1 MVSAEKGEAGEGRAV
16 GKRSRGASPNGHYG
30 SDFSDDER
38 EGGNGGMRVG
48 RDYQAQIPPI
58 IPTNERKLEQYAERA
73 LLVWSPTAEIP
84 DAKLEEYISLAKEKY
99 GYNSE
104 QALGMLFWHKHDLD
118 KAMVDLSNFTPFP
131 DEWSVEDKV
140 LFEQAFQ
147 FHGKS
152 FHRIRQ
158 MLPDKSI
165 AALVRYYYSWKK
177 TRARSS
183 LMDRQV
189 RRMVAQRGEDTGGG
203 GGHSILDGQV
213 DNQTSHTA
221 PSDSDNEEK
230 HDGKDGDGGGKNQL
244 CQNCGIHCSQL
255 QATAKGSLCATC
267 ASHLKRTGTMRPTT
281 GPIRRDKQGG
291 IGANVGGAGGVGAS
305 GASLA
310 AGRHAKR
317 KPPRGMYL
325 DHDDLVTFASDET
338 EVGGQSDAVLK
349 GMDGEIVAL
358 KRLVQKNKQVLSV
371 LKKRVGEGLSNWK
384 APDNSGRINA
394 RWTNEELLIAVQG
407 VRKYGKDFKAI
418 ADVIGTKNE
427 THVRMFF
434 ISYRKRYNLDGVL
447 KEFEAENGPIPDDE
461 KLEVELSSGSESA
474 TPTGRESPVTTGATS
489 AGSATVLNTPQKPG
503 ASKSSSATAT
513 AAAASK

>member
-1 MVSAEKGEAGEGRAV
+1 MVSAETEGRAI
-16 GKRSRGASPNGHYG
+16 GNKRSRGASPNNGHYSG
-30 SDFSDDER
+30 ESEEDER

-48 RDYQAQIPPI
+48 RDYQAQIPLLTPI
-58 IPTNERKLEQYAERA
+58 ADRKPDQYSERA
-73 LLVWSPTAEIP
+73 LLVWSPTNDIL
-84 DAKLEEYISLAKEKY
+84 DAKLEDYISVAKEKY

-104 QALGMLFWHKHDLD
+104 QALGMLFWHKHDLE
-118 KAMVDLSNFTPFP
+118 KALIDLSNFTPFP

-189 RRMVAQRGEDTGGG
+189 RRMVTQRTGED
-203 GGHSILDGQV
+203 SNSVEAIEPV
-213 DNQTSHTA
+213 A
-221 PSDSDNEEK
+221 AIAVPSDSDEDRN
-230 HDGKDGDGGGKNQL
+230 DNKDGDSAKSL
-244 CQNCGIHCSQL
+244 CLNCGINCSQL
-255 QATAKGSLCATC
+255 QATAKGALCATC
-267 ASHLKRTGTMRPTT
+267 ANHLKRTGVMRPTT
-281 GPIRRDKQGG
+281 GPIRRDKP
-291 IGANVGGAGGVGAS
+291 AGLTS
-305 GASLA
+305 S
-310 AGRHAKR
+310 GRHKR

-325 DHDDLVTFASDET
+325 DHEDLMTFCGESEM
-338 EVGGQSDAVLK
+338 QSDAVLK

-358 KRLVQKNKQVLSV
+358 KRLVQKNKQVQSV
-371 LKKRVGEGLSNWK
+371 LTKRVSDGLSSWK
-384 APDNSGRINA
+384 PPDNSGRINA

-427 THVRMFF
+427 AHVRLFF
-434 ISYRKRYNLDGVL
+434 ISYRKRYNLDAVL
-447 KEFEAENGPIPDDE
+447 REYEEENGPIPEDE
-461 KLEVELSSGSESA
+461 KMELEMSSGSESV
-474 TPTGRESPVTTGATS
+474 TPTGRGSPVMS
-489 AGSATVLNTPQKPG
+489 GSTPQKSS
-503 ASKSSSATAT
+503 SKSVTVSAP
-513 AAAASK
+513 AASK

>member
-1 MVSAEKGEAGEGRAV
+1 MVSAEKGESDGRTL
-16 GKRSRGASPNGHYG
+16 GNKRSRGASPNGHY
-30 SDFSDDER
+30 SDFSDEER

-48 RDYQAQIPPI
+48 RDYQAQIPPL
-58 IPTNERKLEQYAERA
+58 IPVADRKPELYAERA
-73 LLVWSPTAEIP
+73 LLVWSPTNDIL
-84 DAKLEEYISLAKEKY
+84 DSKLEDYISIAKEKY

-118 KAMVDLSNFTPFP
+118 KALVDLSNFTPFP

-147 FHGKS
+147 FHGKN

-189 RRMVAQRGEDTGGG
+189 RRMVTQRTGEDSNT
-203 GGHSILDGQV
+203 V
-213 DNQTSHTA
+213 DSA
-221 PSDSDNEEK
+221 EAVVSAIASDSDEDKNEA
-230 HDGKDGDGGGKNQL
+230 KDGESIKSL
-244 CQNCGIHCSQL
+244 CLNCGINCSQL
-255 QATAKGSLCATC
+255 QATAKGALCATC

-281 GPIRRDKQGG
+281 GPIRRDKPAG
-291 IGANVGGAGGVGAS
+291 IAS
-305 GASLA
+305 S
-310 AGRHAKR
+310 GRHKR

-325 DHDDLVTFASDET
+325 DHEDLVTFSAEP
-338 EVGGQSDAVLK
+338 EIQSDAVLK

-358 KRLVQKNKQVLSV
+358 KRLVQKNKQVLSA
-371 LKKRVGEGLSNWK
+371 LTKRVSEGLSNWK
-384 APDNSGRINA
+384 PPDNSGRINA

-407 VRKYGKDFKAI
+407 VRKYGKDFRAI

-434 ISYRKRYNLDGVL
+434 ISYRKRYNLDAVL
-447 KEFEAENGPIPDDE
+447 REYEEENGPIPEDE
-461 KLEVELSSGSESA
+461 KMELEMSSGSESV
-474 TPTGRESPVTTGATS
+474 TPTGRGSPIIMS
-489 AGSATVLNTPQKPG
+489 GSTPQKSGSKSAATVGNTATSTATSTPT
-503 ASKSSSATAT
+503 ASK
-513 AAAASK
+513 